1 MPEAKN
7 VSILG
12 QGYVGLPLAYS
23 LCRAGFQV
31 FGLDI
36 QQSRVDVLN
45 SGKSPIEDLGD
56 TEISDMLKSR
66 KYSASVELGAVR
78 NSQVIVIC
86 VPTPLDESGA
96 PDLASLRQAVE
107 AVAKYAM
114 PGALIINESTSY
126 PGTVRGLIQG
136 TFSKL
141 RPNENFSFASA
152 PERVDP
158 GNLKWN
164 QRNTPRLVGGLDAT
178 SLDRAVD
185 FYSQICDSVIPVSS
199 PEVAEFAK
207 LLENS
212 FRQVNIAL
220 VTELSRITSAVGVN
234 VFEVI
239 EAASSKPYGYM
250 KFTPSAGVGGH
261 CIPVDPMYLSWFA
274 RENGVASNLVEL
286 AQGINQGQPRHIAN
300 RAVELIGGKN
310 GRVLIVGLGYKP
322 KTSDLRHSPSVEIY
336 FNLKE
341 LGIEVEWHDPFVA
354 TFDGKVSANETLGFD
369 LIIHA
374 QLVSD
379 KFIEEA
385 SLKGL
390 KILDCTG
397 VLASKA
403 NVFLP

>member
-1 MPEAKN
+1 L
-7 VSILG
+7 SIETVAIFG

-23 LCRAGFQV
+23 LCKAGFQV
-31 FGLDI
+31 LGIDI
-36 QQSRVDVLN
+36 QQSRVDTLN

-56 TEISDMLKSR
+56 AEILEMLDSKR
-66 KYSASVELGAVR
+66 YLASTDLGAVS
-78 NSQVIVIC
+78 NSQVIVLC

-107 AVAKYAM
+107 TVAKYAM

-126 PGTVRGLIQG
+126 PGTVSGLIKG
-136 TFSKL
+136 IFSRL
-141 RPNENFSFASA
+141 RPNETFGFASA

-164 QRNTPRLVGGLDAT
+164 QRNTPRLVGGLDST

-220 VTELSRITSAVGVN
+220 VTELSRITSTVGVN

-274 RENGVASNLVEL
+274 RENEVIANLVEL
-286 AQGINQGQPRHIAN
+286 AQSINQGQSGHIVN
-300 RAVELIGGKN
+300 RAIELIGGKK

-336 FNLKE
+336 GHLKE
-341 LGIEVEWHDPFVA
+341 LGFEVEWHDPFIE
-354 TFDGKVSANETLGFD
+354 TFDGKVSGNQTLGFD
-369 LIIHA
+369 LVIHA

-379 KFIEEA
+379 KIIEEA
-385 SLKGL
+385 NLNGV